1 MRCTHGVLR
10 PRPRMY
16 GEFDSLIVRSDRLKG
31 AGEEINK
38 EKWEQQPKKSKE
50 RGKGKV
56 KRLGD
61 WTGISLQNLGR
72 I

>member
-1 MRCTHGVLR
+1 
-10 PRPRMY
+10 MY

-38 EKWEQQPKKSKE
+38 EKWEQQAKKKKKSKE
-50 RGKGKV
+50 RGKGKL

-61 WTGISLQNLGR
+61 WTGISLQNHGR